1 MIVHFL
7 STKHSFYMSRAA
19 RTGLLSRYLVAPGSL
34 FILWIAPED
43 LVAAPPLYTSPSVSR
58 SLALGSLLV

>member
-1 MIVHFL
+1 M
-7 STKHSFYMSRAA
+7 
-19 RTGLLSRYLVAPGSL
+19 GLLSRYLIVPVL
-34 FILWIAPED
+34 LLILWITPED